1 MPIQSTLTIAADG
14 IGSPMKTFGS
24 YVPVVTLK
32 RASLI
37 APKTTNIAAISAPN
51 LPNFAPTVR

>member
-1 MPIQSTLTIAADG
+1 MMAADG